1 MSSQDNNQ
9 TSTFASTSAALTPAA
24 VAAELPPNLLCDED
38 LMYYNVPDCWND
50 LPREERVGIV
60 AWAEVCEA
68 TSSNIV
74 LLKTRPY
81 YFGTDESGSYL
92 NVFINSYRLVADSM
106 PKYCFNFL
114 VNNDIVTCMN
124 IRLPNLIVNGTELRA
139 LESKNFTG
147 DCIIKCQKRNLT
159 PVQVEDSLEYEEKIN
174 ARFMITDKSI
184 GKSACCIKISKK
196 ERGIDAFNHEVSV
209 LRRVG
214 NHSNVIKLLDDKIT
228 ALNTYL
234 FLEYAAGG
242 DLIDYIIS
250 KSALPEMEAKHIFKQ
265 LLEGIEYLHSKDV
278 VHYGKH
284 TDLLINTIT
293 NCTLLLLRSLLF
305 RYQGKQ
311 PDNVLLLDGQECPRV
326 VFADFGMARPLLS
339 SPTVTAAYGTVSYM
353 APEVL
358 LGSDE
363 REKIRLPSALLDAKG
378 YGKPA
383 DIWSLGATLHTM
395 LLGNWPYGS
404 TNNQS
409 VYMRTIL
416 QHSPTFGQE
425 KANGPSKQ
433 AVQLM
438 KRLLD
443 LDSGTRYTAKQALDS
458 SWFDDGKEQIDAA
471 IPFDA
476 TSPSQEEPAVSTT
489 PITQQ

>member
-1 MSSQDNNQ
+1 M
-9 TSTFASTSAALTPAA
+9 PG
-24 VAAELPPNLLCDED
+24 
-38 LMYYNVPDCWND
+38 
-50 LPREERVGIV
+50 REVTVSIRV
-60 AWAEVCEA
+60 
-68 TSSNIV
+68 
-74 LLKTRPY
+74 
-81 YFGTDESGSYL
+81 
-92 NVFINSYRLVADSM
+92 
-106 PKYCFNFL
+106 
-114 VNNDIVTCMN
+114 
-124 IRLPNLIVNGTELRA
+124 
-139 LESKNFTG
+139 
-147 DCIIKCQKRNLT
+147 IKSLT

-184 GKSACCIKISKK
+184 GKGALGKVYLGFDRSTGRRAAVKISKK

-278 VHYGKH
+278 VHYDIK
-284 TDLLINTIT
+284 
-293 NCTLLLLRSLLF
+293 
-305 RYQGKQ
+305 

-358 LGSDE
+358 LGSDA
-363 REKIRLPSALLDAKG
+363 REKMFAIINSTPGAASQLPSALLDAKG

-383 DIWSLGATLHTM
+383 DMWSLGATLHTM

-458 SWFDDGKEQIDAA
+458 SWFDDEKEQIDAA

-489 PITQQ
+489 PITPTVTPTTPPAPAAAIIQAPAKKKQRQSALKLPLRVQPHRQARLGKKYYK